1 MDADAYATL
10 LTDLTAESQ
19 SVDGL
24 LAGLDLAGWER
35 PTPAAGWAVRD
46 QASHLAYFD
55 DTAVMSVTDPDR
67 FRAEMAEVMKTGA
80 DFADVVAGRLRA
92 MPPADLL
99 AWVRSA
105 RASLLAAFAGRDPGT
120 RVPWYG
126 PDMSVASSATAR
138 LMETWAHG
146 QDIADALGVTR
157 EPTGRLRHIAHLGV
171 STRGFAFVLR
181 GRPVP
186 DTPVRVDLAA
196 PGGGTWAWGPDGATD
211 RITGPAVDFCLLVTQ
226 RRNLADTA
234 LTVTGPAAA
243 EWVSIAQ
250 AFAGPPSDGRPPL
263 AEQPTPAPPTSPAS
277 PTPPAPP
284 TSTASTG
291 PAEAANTP

>member
-1 MDADAYATL
+1 MDADAYAAL
-10 LTDLTAESQ
+10 LADLAAESQ

-24 LAGLDLAGWER
+24 LAGLDPAGWDR
-35 PTPAAGWAVRD
+35 PTPAAGWAIRD

-55 DTAVMSVTDPDR
+55 DTAVMAATDPDR
-67 FRAEMAEVMKTGA
+67 FRSEAAEVMASGT
-80 DFADVVAGRLRA
+80 DFADVVAERLRA

-105 RASLLAAFAGRDPGT
+105 RAGLLAAFAGLDP
-120 RVPWYG
+120 RARMPWYG

-146 QDIADALGVTR
+146 QDIADALGTAR

-171 STRGFAFVLR
+171 STRGFAFALR
-181 GRPVP
+181 RRAVP
-186 DTPVRVDLAA
+186 GTPVRVELAA
-196 PGGGTWAWGPDGATD
+196 PGGGTWAWGPDGADD
-211 RITGPAVDFCLLVTQ
+211 RVTGPAVDFCLVVTQ

-243 EWVSIAQ
+243 EWIAIAQ
-250 AFAGPPSDGRPPL
+250 AFAGLPTDGRPP
-263 AEQPTPAPPTSPAS
+263 
-277 PTPPAPP
+277 
-284 TSTASTG
+284 
-291 PAEAANTP
+291 AEAGSTP

>member
-1 MDADAYATL
+1 MDNDAYPAL
-10 LTDLTAESQ
+10 LADLAAESE

-24 LAGLDLAGWER
+24 LAGLDAAGWDR
-35 PTPAAGWAVRD
+35 PTPAVGWAIRD

-55 DTAVMSVTDPDR
+55 DTAVMSVTDPDQ
-67 FRAEMAEVMKTGA
+67 FRAGMTEVMKTGA

-105 RASLLAAFAGRDPGT
+105 RASLLATFAGRDPRA

-126 PDMSVASSATAR
+126 PDMSIASSATAR

-146 QDIADALGVTR
+146 QDIADALGAAR

-171 STRGFAFVLR
+171 STRGFAFALR

-186 DTPVRVDLAA
+186 GTPVRVELAA
-196 PGGGTWAWGPDGATD
+196 PGGGTWAWGPDGTAD
-211 RITGPAVDFCLLVTQ
+211 LVAGPAVDFCLVVTQ

-234 LTVTGPAAA
+234 LKVTGPAAA
-243 EWVSIAQ
+243 EWMAIAQ
-250 AFAGPPSDGRPPL
+250 AFAGPPSDGRSPL
-263 AEQPTPAPPTSPAS
+263 
-277 PTPPAPP
+277 
-284 TSTASTG
+284 TG
-291 PAEAANTP
+291 PGPA

>member
-1 MDADAYATL
+1 MDADAYAGL
-10 LTDLTAESQ
+10 LADLAAESQ

-24 LAGLDLAGWER
+24 LAGLNPAGWER
-35 PTPAAGWAVRD
+35 PTPAAGWAIRD

-55 DTAVMSVTDPDR
+55 DTAVMSVTDPDQ
-67 FRAEMAEVMKTGA
+67 FRAGMTEVMKTGA

-92 MPPADLL
+92 MAPDDLL

-105 RASLLAAFAGRDPGT
+105 RASLLAAFTGRDPRA

-157 EPTGRLRHIAHLGV
+157 APTGRLRHIAHLGV
-171 STRGFAFVLR
+171 GTRGFAFALR

-186 DTPVRVDLAA
+186 DTPVRIKLAA
-196 PGGGTWAWGPDGATD
+196 PDGGTWSWGPEGTAD
-211 RITGPAVDFCLLVTQ
+211 RVTGPAVDFCLVVTQ

-234 LTVTGPAAA
+234 LTVTGPAAT
-243 EWVSIAQ
+243 EWMAIAQ

-263 AEQPTPAPPTSPAS
+263 AA
-277 PTPPAPP
+277 
-284 TSTASTG
+284 G
-291 PAEAANTP
+291 PA